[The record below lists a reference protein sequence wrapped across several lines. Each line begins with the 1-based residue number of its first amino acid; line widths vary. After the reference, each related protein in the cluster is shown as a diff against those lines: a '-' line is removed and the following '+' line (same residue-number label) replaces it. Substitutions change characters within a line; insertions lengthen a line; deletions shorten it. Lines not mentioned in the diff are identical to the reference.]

1 MRRSEMKGI
10 DEGQKGDWT
19 DGWIEWTAEEARE
32 LKKLDINIDYIYIH
46 DLYLADLH
54 DDADDD

>member
-19 DGWIEWTAEEARE
+19 DGWIEGTAEEARE
-32 LKKLDINIDYIYIH
+32 LKKAGYQYRLYIH
-46 DLYLADLH
+46 TRLVLSGFA
-54 DDADDD
+54 